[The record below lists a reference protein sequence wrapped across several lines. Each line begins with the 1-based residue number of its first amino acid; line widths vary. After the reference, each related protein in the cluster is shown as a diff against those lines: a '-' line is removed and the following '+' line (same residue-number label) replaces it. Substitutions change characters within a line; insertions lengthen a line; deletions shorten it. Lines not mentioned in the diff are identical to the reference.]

1 MYRFFRP
8 QREARRLSLKIDVKW
23 VTPVSRDIQYQY
35 CVDVVGIWK
44 LFRFNKVPLVY
55 YSVPSVYLYR
65 TSCTRKVKDK
75 YTYRYSPGSTP
86 RLFVPDG
93 IVSLFFSR
101 SNCAHWSST
110 TLSIQIKFWNHL
122 LTHQVRIMYVTK
134 HRLTKFVF
142 NYTREPMFTQWYLN
156 LYLRTSVTQ
165 HIHWVRRGTENL
177 GGMFLFHFTI
187 IATAGVSN
195 SRFLGFLGIFF

>member
-1 MYRFFRP
+1 MSDSSEPWLDTVNIVSTLSEFGNCSALTRFP
-8 QREARRLSLKIDVKW
+8 LC
-23 VTPVSRDIQYQY
+23 TIQYLLCICIVPPVPERLRTNTHTVTAPGVLQDY
-35 CVDVVGIWK
+35 LFLTGLLAYFSVEATVLTEVVLHLVFK
-44 LFRFNKVPLVY
+44 LN
-55 YSVPSVYLYR
+55 SEI
-65 TSCTRKVKDK
+65 
-75 YTYRYSPGSTP
+75 TY
-86 RLFVPDG
+86 
-93 IVSLFFSR
+93 
-101 SNCAHWSST
+101 
-110 TLSIQIKFWNHL
+110 
-122 LTHQVRIMYVTK
+122 THQVQIMYVTK

-142 NYTREPMFTQWYLN
+142 NYMREPMFTQWYLN